1 MLKQIKKQT
10 ALLFVVTTMLLGL
23 PLRAQTCDELP
34 HDSLPLTEDFE
45 SWNASVY
52 GPIGTCWSR
61 FCSYGDFYDGP
72 FVQTQYSYSPST
84 GGSVTNRVMLLRVSP
99 GDQWTTSLV
108 EYLVL
113 PPMDDVR
120 ELTVDF
126 KVKRPNA
133 HPAIEVGVMEDN
145 DTSSFVPIQ
154 LCAPS
159 TFNQWTSYSVSL
171 SSSTGMGN
179 RIAFKAREVG
189 SYLADIFLD
198 DITVW
203 IDSCAPPCCLTAG
216 EYADSSVDLSWLAV
230 DTTADFLLIVAG
242 VDTVIVSGN
251 HYTLYGLSPVT
262 EYSVSLRTL
271 CSSDTS
277 DVYTTTFQTPVL
289 SLPYHEHFDTLSS
302 PMGWKKIGGGQVSLN
317 TYLPYDGTAALY
329 FMEGANDNLAL
340 LPVFPLE
347 VCDLYI
353 DFFARPEGIP
363 LWGSAELDVG
373 YVTDAT
379 NPGTFHTVATLHQ
392 NDFPA
397 SAYGER
403 YVTFEGAPTG
413 ARMAFRHRGTTYYG
427 NWLVDNVEVGDARC
441 PAPWI
446 RSVDSLGTT
455 EAHLSWQSLGEWV
468 DYLLAFGTDTTLT
481 SDTMLTLNMLTPN
494 TNYVARLARICDNGD
509 TSAWVNLSFRTDCAT
524 LTYADMPYIE
534 DFESYPAGQNSNIS
548 PCWRMLQPGGYG
560 ASNRPFVYP
569 FDGSQTLMFG
579 ALFGT
584 CDYVVLPAVDSVAGL
599 TLSFQTNTSYLDKVY
614 DVGIMTD
621 HDDISTFT
629 LLNTFSPVDAGV
641 WESWELPLASYD
653 STGQYVAIRFR
664 TTLGADDF
672 MNAYLDNVTL
682 SVTDVCPRPAA
693 VTVDSVDST
702 TAWVTI
708 NDPTGVGNYV
718 LTLTSAYGTDS
729 VTISSNTHIFTGLLS
744 STPYT
749 LFAYTFCSDS
759 TLTDAVTTRFTTS
772 CTPIASLPYRENFN
786 NTRRGEMP
794 PCWQYWPAMA
804 YAPPAVADSTEESQA
819 SPDGTPSLYMETG
832 FFRNADYAVLPPF
845 DVPLDTLQISFWY
858 RHEDTA
864 KGTLS
869 VGYISG
875 YPTDIYSGLETFD
888 FVALEDFIPVAG
900 VGTNVTVRL
909 DSIPASATHI
919 VFRWFYDPG
928 ADYSSVS
935 IDNIVVDLITTDDDT
950 THVEPPVSDTLWRI
964 VTVTTNV
971 SGAAEPYGSGI
982 YADSSTVEIG
992 YHLVD
997 TTTVGGHW
1005 QFLGWNDGGTD
1016 NPRDILVTSDTAIV
1030 ALFEWVSDS
1039 TEGINEL
1046 SIFNSQFSIY
1056 PNPASKTVTVE
1067 TDQPSTLTLTDATG
1081 RECGRWKVA
1090 GGKTTLDISTLPA
1103 GVYFVRLSNSP
1114 TIRKLIIK

>member
-1 MLKQIKKQT
+1 MLKQIKKLT

-72 FVQTQYSYSPST
+72 FVQQQSEYIS
-84 GGSVTNRVMLLRVSP
+84 GGYAMNKRMLFRAVGS
-99 GDQWTTSLV
+99 DINLV
-108 EYLVL
+108 EHLAL
-113 PPMDDVR
+113 PPMNNVR
-120 ELTVDF
+120 ELMVDF
-126 KVKRPNA
+126 KVRRSNA
-133 HPAIEVGVMEDN
+133 HPAIEVGVMEDD
-145 DTSSFVPIQ
+145 DTSTFVPVQ

-159 TFNQWTSYSVSL
+159 TFNQWISYSVSL
-171 SSSTGMGN
+171 SSYLGTGN
-179 RIAFKAREVG
+179 RIAFRSRCVG
-189 SYLADIFLD
+189 TMLADILLD

-203 IDSCAPPCCLTAG
+203 IDSCAAPCCLTIG
-216 EYADSSVDLSWLAV
+216 SFADSSIYLSWLAV
-230 DTTADFLLIVAG
+230 DTATDFLLTVAG
-242 VDTVIVSGN
+242 IDTAVVSGN
-251 HYTLYGLSPVT
+251 HYTLYGLSPMT
-262 EYSVSLRTL
+262 EYSVTLRTI
-271 CSSDTS
+271 CTPDSSDA
-277 DVYTTTFQTPVL
+277 YTATFQTPVL
-289 SLPYHEHFDTLSS
+289 TLPYHEHFDTLST

-329 FMEGANDNLAL
+329 FMEGANDNIAL

-693 VTVDSVDST
+693 VTADSVDST

-786 NTRRGEMP
+786 NTRRGEIP

-858 RHEDTA
+858 RYEDTA

-909 DSIPASATHI
+909 DSIPDSATHI

-935 IDNIVVDLITTDDDT
+935 IDNIVVDIITSDDDT
-950 THVEPPVSDTLWRI
+950 THVEPPVPDTLWRT

-1005 QFLGWNDGGTD
+1005 QFLGWNDGGTG

-1030 ALFEWVSDS
+1030 ALFEWVGDS

-1056 PNPASKTVTVE
+1056 PNPASMTVTVE
-1067 TDQPSTLTLTDATG
+1067 AEQPSTLTLTDATG
-1081 RECGRWKVA
+1081 RVCGRWKVEN
-1090 GGKTTLDISTLPA
+1090 GKTTLDISPLPA
-1103 GVYFVRLSNSP
+1103 GVYFVRLSTSP
-1114 TIRKLIIK
+1114 TIRKLIIR